1 MFKLLI
7 HINHMFCFAILVKN
21 FYYIFMEIKKINLKN
36 KLSKFNDLWS
46 PKIISMM
53 NDYQFKL
60 AKIKGNFIWHDH
72 NSTDETF
79 IVIKGEMIMKLENG
93 DILVKEGEM
102 IVIPKGTKHKP
113 TANEEC
119 HILVVEPKGII
130 NTGDEVN
137 KLTINNEIWI

>member
-7 HINHMFCFAILVKN
+7 HINHMFCFAILVKK
-21 FYYIFMEIKKINLKN
+21 FYNIFMEIKKINLKN

-72 NSTDETF
+72 KSTDETF

-113 TANEEC
+113 TAIEEC

-137 KLTINNEIWI
+137 KLTINNETWI